1 MNDYWRRPH
10 FGHPYRTLPPCSVE
24 EREKR
29 YYRMLAEGIKA
40 EHVPLRRRVHKVES
54 YAEANL
60 WRLTVIREDLG
71 GMEFAV
77 TTFNCCTITTT
88 SFLHSLQGTFHRAST
103 GLNLEQFD
111 LWLHNFRQQVIARIR
126 AARSGLLMP
135 IDRSD
140 HEMTYP
146 DHYLTRRDARRMNR
160 KLDKFLSRLPRA
172 RRIMLEA
179 DLAYAGLED

>member
-1 MNDYWRRPH
+1 
-10 FGHPYRTLPPCSVE
+10 
-24 EREKR
+24 
-29 YYRMLAEGIKA
+29 MLAEGIKA
-40 EHVPLRRRVHKVES
+40 ERIPLRLRVHRVES

-60 WRLTVIREDLG
+60 WRLTVARDDLD
-71 GMEFAV
+71 GMEFEVALL
-77 TTFNCCTITTT
+77 NCSATKTA
-88 SFLHSLQGTFHRAST
+88 SFFHGLQTRFRKAST

-111 LWLHNFRQQVIARIR
+111 LWLHRFREQIAERVQRSRIR
-126 AARSGLLMP
+126 AVPPADG
-135 IDRSD
+135 SD
-140 HEMTYP
+140 DEMTYP